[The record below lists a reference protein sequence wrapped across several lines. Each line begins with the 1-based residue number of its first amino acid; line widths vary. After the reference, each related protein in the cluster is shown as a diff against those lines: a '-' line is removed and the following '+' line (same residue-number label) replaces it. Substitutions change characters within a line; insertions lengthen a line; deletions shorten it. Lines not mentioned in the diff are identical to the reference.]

1 MQFLPNFVTTS
12 LIWLKFGMKNYFC
25 TLLMMSIFSLPKR
38 PYKGQVSDLLA
49 FAQSFFENSL
59 RSIQKLLEFE
69 VNFLKKNIQGQQPLK
84 QLSDLG

>member
-1 MQFLPNFVTTS
+1 MQILPNFVTTS

-25 TLLMMSIFSLPKR
+25 TLLMMSIFSWPKR

-49 FAQSFFENSL
+49 FAQFLFENSL
-59 RSIQKLLEFE
+59 KSIQKLLEFE
-69 VNFLKKNIQGQQPLK
+69 VRIFITNITGQQPLK